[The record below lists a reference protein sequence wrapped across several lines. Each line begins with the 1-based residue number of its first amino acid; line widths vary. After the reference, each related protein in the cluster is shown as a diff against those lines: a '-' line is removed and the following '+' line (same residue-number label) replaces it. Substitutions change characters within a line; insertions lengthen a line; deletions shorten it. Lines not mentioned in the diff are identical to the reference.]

1 MNRFM
6 PNYLEVGHN
15 SCLIT
20 WAYIR
25 ICSFFGVYIRS
36 EGGGLYS
43 GGWEGLYLKWN
54 LIINFINFMFLDLKH
69 QICMSSF
76 ANLKNQN
83 EALYTASITILS
95 SKQYQRHILYTRMMK
110 DQIIIVR
117 PPPLLRVF
125 WKIVIIK
132 GG

>member
-1 MNRFM
+1 
-6 PNYLEVGHN
+6 
-15 SCLIT
+15 
-20 WAYIR
+20 
-25 ICSFFGVYIRS
+25 
-36 EGGGLYS
+36 
-43 GGWEGLYLKWN
+43 
-54 LIINFINFMFLDLKH
+54 MFLDLKH

-117 PPPLLRVF
+117 PPPPF
-125 WKIVIIK
+125 ASFFKNCHHK
-132 GG
+132 GGVKPKRGEA

>member
-1 MNRFM
+1 
-6 PNYLEVGHN
+6 
-15 SCLIT
+15 
-20 WAYIR
+20 
-25 ICSFFGVYIRS
+25 
-36 EGGGLYS
+36 
-43 GGWEGLYLKWN
+43 
-54 LIINFINFMFLDLKH
+54 MFLDLKH

-125 WKIVIIK
+125 LKIVIIK